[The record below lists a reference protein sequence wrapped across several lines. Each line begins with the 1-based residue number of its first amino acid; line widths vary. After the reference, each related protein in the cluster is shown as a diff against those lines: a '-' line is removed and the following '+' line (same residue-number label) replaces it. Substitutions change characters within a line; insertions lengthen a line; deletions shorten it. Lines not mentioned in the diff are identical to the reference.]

1 MEAREVK
8 DDAAEFYQER
18 AAIYEYEARI
28 KRINAESMALRDVA
42 LKYGQQVAKQ
52 IKEMNDGR

>member
-1 MEAREVK
+1 MK

-52 IKEMNDGR
+52 IKEMNDGRI